1 MLQSTIPRPN
11 TAPIRMMSWF
21 AIACLLIVSL
31 AAGAE
36 AEWKLDSLRKI
47 YQGKLDQL
55 DTEHDKTVATLL
67 AKYRNALGGLQE
79 RSQKEGDLRGVLE
92 TRKELERLESQKTPP
107 AGDALASHAKLR
119 DIQAICAKAADKE
132 ELSTSRKIVAL
143 AAEFTGHLDEE
154 KKRLTIAG
162 DFDGAKAYADEIR
175 RIAGRE
181 KEQAAAR
188 LVKAAGGPGA
198 VATGS
203 PAAIAAKGTTGC
215 KIHIGPNP
223 PSIDG
228 VEMKQTSLLG
238 TRLGGRISQVAVEAL
253 IGARD
258 KTEEQRRRS
267 DYSRT
272 KIESGEIDTLL
283 RLTLRT
289 QGRNKVIQ
297 EPLVLVQYFATEL
310 AARGIVK
317 PQHID
322 TEPVRLTALTDEGIT
337 IDFPAITLRKHES
350 RYRADYSGTSVS
362 KSGREFH
369 GLMITIFNKDYE
381 IIHQTV
387 THNSLQ
393 DSGELAVAEA
403 RTAESK
409 IDLNTAR
416 RAYELA
422 RDAYYAADSED
433 PKRSDLYR
441 VYEEKRIRYFALRK
455 RAGE

>member
-1 MLQSTIPRPN
+1 MI
-11 TAPIRMMSWF
+11 SWF
-21 AIACLLIVSL
+21 ASAFLL
-31 AAGAE
+31 AALFAVAAE

-55 DTEHDKTVATLL
+55 DAEHDKTIAGLL
-67 AKYRNALGGLQE
+67 DKYRNALGGLQE

-92 TRKELERLESQKTPP
+92 TRKELERLDSQKTPP
-107 AGDALASHAKLR
+107 AVDALASHAKLR

-132 ELSTSRKIVAL
+132 GLSTARKIVAL
-143 AAEFTGHLDEE
+143 CEEYTGHLNEE
-154 KKRLTIAG
+154 TKRLTIAG

-181 KEQAAAR
+181 KEKSAAG
-188 LVKAAGGPGA
+188 LVKAAGGSEA
-198 VATGS
+198 VAAGG
-203 PAAIAAKGTTGC
+203 PAAVAAKGDTGC
-215 KIHIGPNP
+215 KIHTGANP
-223 PSIDG
+223 PPIEG
-228 VEMKQTSLLG
+228 VDMKSVSQLG
-238 TRLGGRISQVAVEAL
+238 TRMGGRISQVAVDAL

-258 KTEEQRRRS
+258 KPEEERRRS

-283 RLTLRT
+283 RLKLKT
-289 QGRNKVIQ
+289 QGRNKVIH

-317 PQHID
+317 PVHID
-322 TEPVRLTALTDEGIT
+322 TEPVRLTALTDEEIT

-350 RYRADYSGTSVS
+350 RSRVDYSGTYTS

-393 DSGELAVAEA
+393 DSGELAVAQA
-403 RTAESK
+403 KTAESK
-409 IDLNTAR
+409 IHLNIAR
-416 RAYELA
+416 RAYEMA
-422 RDAYYAADSED
+422 RDAYYTADSED
-433 PKRSDLYR
+433 PKRSELYKI
-441 VYEEKRIRYFALRK
+441 YYDKRTRYFALRK
-455 RAGE
+455 RAGDD